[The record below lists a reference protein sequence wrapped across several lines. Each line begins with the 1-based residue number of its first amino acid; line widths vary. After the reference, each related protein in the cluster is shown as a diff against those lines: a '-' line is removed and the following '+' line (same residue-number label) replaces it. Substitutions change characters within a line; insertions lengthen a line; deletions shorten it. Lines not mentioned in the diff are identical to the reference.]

1 MATKAELYL
10 HLLQELKKS
19 SNDILS
25 TAIVTNDGLVMSS
38 ASSNGI
44 DNETFAAYGAA
55 TFRYAGETM
64 EELSK
69 ETNDT
74 LLCESKNH
82 RVMIIRSGDDAL
94 LVVMTG
100 KNAQMGLVLF
110 EMQKAA
116 QKIKEI

>member
-1 MATKAELYL
+1 MVTKAELYL
-10 HLLQELKKS
+10 HLLQELEKS
-19 SNDILS
+19 SSDILS

-38 ASSNGI
+38 TSSCGM

-69 ETNDT
+69 ETNET
-74 LLCESKNH
+74 LVCESKNH
-82 RVMIIRSGDDAL
+82 RVMTIRSSDDAL
-94 LVVMTG
+94 LIVMTG
-100 KNAQMGLVLF
+100 KNAQMGLVLL

-116 QKIKEI
+116 QKIREI